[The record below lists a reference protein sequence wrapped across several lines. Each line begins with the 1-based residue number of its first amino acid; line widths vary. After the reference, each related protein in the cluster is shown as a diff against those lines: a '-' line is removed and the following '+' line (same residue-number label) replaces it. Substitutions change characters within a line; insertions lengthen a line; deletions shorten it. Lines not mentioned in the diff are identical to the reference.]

1 MDKVI
6 KDTVLFLLKG
16 NKTVELEMSIQMLEL
31 DTEPETE
38 PKTPEKV
45 TKENKKAVTK
55 VLKDIFKPVWKAY
68 PIDWNKEGAI
78 LIAFIPRKEEAKR
91 DAGAVVAMERQG

>member
-55 VLKDIFKPVWKAY
+55 VLKDILKAY